1 MLNFTSGRELLEL
14 CSQQDCTISRA
25 MINREVRYFGSDEET
40 IKARMRHSW
49 DIMKDAVNEG
59 QTKDI
64 RSMGGLIGGEAKK
77 IAAHREQAHPLCGI
91 MISKAMSY
99 AMGVLE
105 VNASMGLIV
114 AAPTA
119 GSSGVIPGVFC
130 ALQEAVGFSDDE
142 MVDALFNAGA
152 VGYLITHNAT
162 VAGAEGGCQAEIGAA
177 AAMAASA
184 AVQLMGGTPK
194 QCLDA
199 ASSVIGTM
207 LGLVCDP
214 IGGLVEAPCQKRNA
228 VGVSNALVCAEMTLS
243 GVGNLIPFDEMVE
256 AMYKVGR
263 SLPYELRETALGG
276 VAATPTA
283 CELCGK
289 CS

>member
-49 DIMKDAVNEG
+49 DIMKDAVLEG

-77 IAAHREQAHPLCGI
+77 IAAHREQTHPLCGI

-130 ALQEAVGFSDDE
+130 E
-142 MVDALFNAGA
+142 
-152 VGYLITHNAT
+152 
-162 VAGAEGGCQAEIGAA
+162 
-177 AAMAASA
+177 SA
-184 AVQLMGGTPK
+184 DPG
-194 QCLDA
+194 
-199 ASSVIGTM
+199 SSTNS
-207 LGLVCDP
+207 
-214 IGGLVEAPCQKRNA
+214 K
-228 VGVSNALVCAEMTLS
+228 
-243 GVGNLIPFDEMVE
+243 
-256 AMYKVGR
+256 
-263 SLPYELRETALGG
+263 
-276 VAATPTA
+276 
-283 CELCGK
+283 
-289 CS
+289 